1 MHKIERLL
9 QTLAPK
15 GVEFKTL
22 EEVFEI
28 KNGYTPSKNNPE
40 FWKNGTI
47 PWFRM
52 EDIREN
58 GRILKDSIQ
67 HITPKALK
75 GKKLFP
81 KNSIIISTT
90 ATIGEH
96 ALLIV
101 DSLANQRFTFL
112 SKKANCDLALDM
124 KFFFY
129 QCFLLGEW
137 CKKNTNV
144 SGFASVDMT
153 AFKKYKFPIPPL
165 EIQQEI
171 VKILDAF
178 TELNTELNT
187 ELKARK
193 KQYEYYQNM
202 LLDFNDINQNHKDA
216 KMSVKTYPKR
226 LKTLLQ
232 TLVPKGVEF
241 RKLGEVLEY
250 DQPNQYCVTSKEFD
264 KSYPTPVLTAGKT
277 FILGYTNE
285 KDNIYQASKNAPVI
299 IFDDFTTATQWVD
312 FPFKVKSSAMKILLP
327 KNPTINI
334 RFIFFYMQ
342 TIPYNIGGEH
352 ARHWISRYSQIEVP
366 IPPLEIQ
373 QEIVKILDAFT
384 ELNTELNTELKA
396 RKKQYEYYQNMLLD
410 FNDINQNHKD
420 AKMSVKTYPKRL
432 KTLLQTLAPKGVEF
446 KTLEEVFEIKNGYT
460 PSKNNPE
467 FWKNG
472 TIPWFRMEDIREN
485 GRILKD
491 SIQHITP
498 KALKGKKLFPK
509 NSIIISTTA
518 TIGEHALLIVDSL
531 ANQRFTFLSKKANCD
546 LALDMKF
553 FFYQCFLLG
562 EWCKKNTNVS
572 GFASVDMTAF
582 KKYKFPIPPLE
593 IQQEIVKILDA
604 FTELNTELNTE
615 LKARKKQYEYYR
627 EKLLTFKPLLKQG
640 IT

>member
-40 FWKNGTI
+40 FWEKGTI

-75 GKKLFP
+75 NKKLFP

-101 DSLANQRFTFL
+101 DSLANQQFTFL
-112 SKKANCDLALDM
+112 SKKADCDLALDM

-178 TELNTELNT
+178 TELNTEL
-187 ELKARK
+187 KARK
-193 KQYEYYQNM
+193 KQYQYYQNM
-202 LLDFNDINQNHKDA
+202 LLDFKDANQNHKDA
-216 KMSVKTYPKR
+216 KMSTKTYPKP
-226 LKTLLQ
+226 LQ
-232 TLVPKGVEF
+232 
-241 RKLGEVLEY
+241 
-250 DQPNQYCVTSKEFD
+250 
-264 KSYPTPVLTAGKT
+264 
-277 FILGYTNE
+277 
-285 KDNIYQASKNAPVI
+285 
-299 IFDDFTTATQWVD
+299 
-312 FPFKVKSSAMKILLP
+312 
-327 KNPTINI
+327 
-334 RFIFFYMQ
+334 
-342 TIPYNIGGEH
+342 
-352 ARHWISRYSQIEVP
+352 
-366 IPPLEIQ
+366 
-373 QEIVKILDAFT
+373 
-384 ELNTELNTELKA
+384 
-396 RKKQYEYYQNMLLD
+396 
-410 FNDINQNHKD
+410 
-420 AKMSVKTYPKRL
+420 
-432 KTLLQTLAPKGVEF
+432 TLLQTLAPKGVEF

-467 FWKNG
+467 FWEKG

-498 KALKGKKLFPK
+498 KALKNKKLFPK

-531 ANQRFTFLSKKANCD
+531 ANQQFTFLSKKADCD
-546 LALDMKF
+546 LVLDMKF

-593 IQQEIVKILDA
+593 IQQEIVKILDQFLA
-604 FTELNTELNTE
+604 LTTDLLAGIPAEI
-615 LKARKKQYEYYR
+615 KAQKKQYEYYR
-627 EKLLTFKPLLKQG
+627 EKLLTFKPLTPHKEVKKC
-640 IT
+640 

>member
-40 FWKNGTI
+40 FWEKGTI

-112 SKKANCDLALDM
+112 SKKANCNIALDM

-193 KQYEYYQNM
+193 KQYQYYQNM
-202 LLDFNDINQNHKDA
+202 LLDFKGINLNHKDA
-216 KMSVKTYPKR
+216 KMGT
-226 LKTLLQ
+226 
-232 TLVPKGVEF
+232 
-241 RKLGEVLEY
+241 
-250 DQPNQYCVTSKEFD
+250 
-264 KSYPTPVLTAGKT
+264 
-277 FILGYTNE
+277 
-285 KDNIYQASKNAPVI
+285 
-299 IFDDFTTATQWVD
+299 
-312 FPFKVKSSAMKILLP
+312 
-327 KNPTINI
+327 
-334 RFIFFYMQ
+334 
-342 TIPYNIGGEH
+342 
-352 ARHWISRYSQIEVP
+352 
-366 IPPLEIQ
+366 
-373 QEIVKILDAFT
+373 
-384 ELNTELNTELKA
+384 
-396 RKKQYEYYQNMLLD
+396 
-410 FNDINQNHKD
+410 
-420 AKMSVKTYPKRL
+420 KTYPKRL

-446 KTLEEVFEIKNGYT
+446 RKLGEVCESTNKKTLKISEVSEVKNKGMYPVINSGRDLYGYYHDF
-460 PSKNNPE
+460 NNDGE
-467 FWKNG
+467 NI
-472 TIPWFRMEDIREN
+472 TIASR
-485 GRILKD
+485 
-491 SIQHITP
+491 
-498 KALKGKKLFPK
+498 
-509 NSIIISTTA
+509 
-518 TIGEHALLIVDSL
+518 GEYAGFI
-531 ANQRFTFLSKKANCD
+531 NYFNE
-546 LALDMKF
+546 KF
-553 FFYQCFLLG
+553 FAGGLCYPYKVKDTNELLTKFLYFYL
-562 EWCKKNTNVS
+562 KTNEIQIMENLVS
-572 GFASVDMTAF
+572 CGSIPALNKADIETLTI
-582 KKYKFPIPPLE
+582 PIPPLE
-593 IQQEIVKILDA
+593 IQQEIVKILDQFSILTTDLLA
-604 FTELNTELNTE
+604 GIPAEIE
-615 LKARKKQYEYYR
+615 ARKKQYEYYR
-627 EKLLTFKPLLKQG
+627 EKLLSFKPLKA
-640 IT
+640 

>member
-28 KNGYTPSKNNPE
+28 RNGYTPSKNNPE

-52 EDIREN
+52 EDLREN

-137 CKKNTNV
+137 CKNNINV

-171 VKILDAF
+171 VTILDAF

-193 KQYEYYQNM
+193 KQYQYYQNM
-202 LLDFNDINQNHKDA
+202 LLDFKDTKQSHKDA
-216 KMSVKTYPKR
+216 
-226 LKTLLQ
+226 
-232 TLVPKGVEF
+232 
-241 RKLGEVLEY
+241 
-250 DQPNQYCVTSKEFD
+250 
-264 KSYPTPVLTAGKT
+264 
-277 FILGYTNE
+277 
-285 KDNIYQASKNAPVI
+285 NI
-299 IFDDFTTATQWVD
+299 
-312 FPFKVKSSAMKILLP
+312 SA
-327 KNPTINI
+327 
-334 RFIFFYMQ
+334 
-342 TIPYNIGGEH
+342 
-352 ARHWISRYSQIEVP
+352 
-366 IPPLEIQ
+366 
-373 QEIVKILDAFT
+373 
-384 ELNTELNTELKA
+384 
-396 RKKQYEYYQNMLLD
+396 
-410 FNDINQNHKD
+410 
-420 AKMSVKTYPKRL
+420 KTYPKRL

-446 KTLEEVFEIKNGYT
+446 RKLGDIGEFTRGNGLLKSDLQDKGRPVVHYGQIHTQYNLSIDKTISYVNEALFHKLKKAKPNDILIVTTSENVKDVGKSIAWLGNEEVAFSGEMYSYSTNE
-460 PSKNNPE
+460 NPKFIIYYFQTYFFQKE
-467 FWKNG
+467 KEKKITG
-472 TIPWFRMEDIREN
+472 TKVMRIHEN
-485 GRILKD
+485 DLK
-491 SIQHITP
+491 QIT
-498 KALKGKKLFPK
+498 
-509 NSIIISTTA
+509 I
-518 TIGEHALLIVDSL
+518 
-531 ANQRFTFLSKKANCD
+531 
-546 LALDMKF
+546 
-553 FFYQCFLLG
+553 
-562 EWCKKNTNVS
+562 
-572 GFASVDMTAF
+572 
-582 KKYKFPIPPLE
+582 PIPPLE
-593 IQQEIVKILDA
+593 IQQEIVTILDQFLA
-604 FTELNTELNTE
+604 LTTDLLAGIPAEIE
-615 LKARKKQYEYYR
+615 ARKKQYEYYR
-627 EKLLTFKPLLKQG
+627 EKLLTFKPLTPNK
-640 IT
+640 

>member
-22 EEVFEI
+22 EEIFEI

-112 SKKANCDLALDM
+112 SKKANCNLALDM

-137 CKKNTNV
+137 CKNNINV

-202 LLDFNDINQNHKDA
+202 LLDFNDINQSHKDA
-216 KMSVKTYPKR
+216 KER
-226 LKTLLQ
+226 LAQK
-232 TLVPKGVEF
+232 P
-241 RKLGEVLEY
+241 
-250 DQPNQYCVTSKEFD
+250 
-264 KSYPTPVLTAGKT
+264 
-277 FILGYTNE
+277 
-285 KDNIYQASKNAPVI
+285 
-299 IFDDFTTATQWVD
+299 
-312 FPFKVKSSAMKILLP
+312 
-327 KNPTINI
+327 
-334 RFIFFYMQ
+334 
-342 TIPYNIGGEH
+342 
-352 ARHWISRYSQIEVP
+352 
-366 IPPLEIQ
+366 
-373 QEIVKILDAFT
+373 
-384 ELNTELNTELKA
+384 
-396 RKKQYEYYQNMLLD
+396 
-410 FNDINQNHKD
+410 
-420 AKMSVKTYPKRL
+420 YPKRL
-432 KTLLQTLAPKGVEF
+432 KTLLQTLAPKGVGFRKLGEVCDF
-446 KTLEEVFEIKNGYT
+446 QKGKSITKKAVTFGKVPVISGGRQPAYYHNEANRSGETIAISSSGVYAGYVSYWDIPVFLADSFSVSPKQKTLMPKYLFHYLTTQQDAIHATKSAGGIPHVY
-460 PSKNNPE
+460 SKDLQN
-467 FWKNG
+467 F
-472 TIPWFRMEDIREN
+472 
-485 GRILKD
+485 
-491 SIQHITP
+491 
-498 KALKGKKLFPK
+498 
-509 NSIIISTTA
+509 
-518 TIGEHALLIVDSL
+518 LI
-531 ANQRFTFLSKKANCD
+531 
-546 LALDMKF
+546 
-553 FFYQCFLLG
+553 
-562 EWCKKNTNVS
+562 
-572 GFASVDMTAF
+572 
-582 KKYKFPIPPLE
+582 PIPPLE
-593 IQQEIVKILDA
+593 IQQEIVKILDQFSILTTDLLA
-604 FTELNTELNTE
+604 GIPAEI
-615 LKARKKQYEYYR
+615 KARKKQYEYYR
-627 EKLLTFKPLLKQG
+627 EKLLTFKPLTPQKEVKKY
-640 IT
+640 

>member
-1 MHKIERLL
+1 LL

-40 FWKNGTI
+40 FWEKGTI

-75 GKKLFP
+75 NKKLFP

-101 DSLANQRFTFL
+101 DSLANQQFTFL
-112 SKKANCDLALDM
+112 SKKANCNIALDM

-178 TELNTELNT
+178 TELNTEL
-187 ELKARK
+187 KARK

-202 LLDFNDINQNHKDA
+202 LLDFKDTNQNHKDA
-216 KMSVKTYPKR
+216 TMSAKTYPKR
-226 LKTLLQ
+226 LQ
-232 TLVPKGVEF
+232 
-241 RKLGEVLEY
+241 
-250 DQPNQYCVTSKEFD
+250 
-264 KSYPTPVLTAGKT
+264 
-277 FILGYTNE
+277 
-285 KDNIYQASKNAPVI
+285 
-299 IFDDFTTATQWVD
+299 
-312 FPFKVKSSAMKILLP
+312 
-327 KNPTINI
+327 
-334 RFIFFYMQ
+334 
-342 TIPYNIGGEH
+342 
-352 ARHWISRYSQIEVP
+352 
-366 IPPLEIQ
+366 
-373 QEIVKILDAFT
+373 
-384 ELNTELNTELKA
+384 
-396 RKKQYEYYQNMLLD
+396 
-410 FNDINQNHKD
+410 
-420 AKMSVKTYPKRL
+420 
-432 KTLLQTLAPKGVEF
+432 TLLQTLAPKGVEF

-467 FWKNG
+467 FWEKG

-498 KALKGKKLFPK
+498 KALKNKKLFPK

-531 ANQRFTFLSKKANCD
+531 ANQQFTFLSKKANCNI
-546 LALDMKF
+546 ALDMKF

-593 IQQEIVKILDA
+593 IQQEIVKILDQFSILTTDLLA
-604 FTELNTELNTE
+604 GIPAEIE
-615 LKARKKQYEYYR
+615 ARKKQYEYYR
-627 EKLLTFKPLLKQG
+627 EKLLTFKPLTPHKEVKKC
-640 IT
+640 

>member
-40 FWKNGTI
+40 FWEKGTI

-112 SKKANCDLALDM
+112 SKKANCNLALDM

-137 CKKNTNV
+137 CKNNTNV

-171 VKILDAF
+171 VKILDDF

-202 LLDFNDINQNHKDA
+202 LLDFKDANQNHKDA
-216 KMSVKTYPKR
+216 KMS
-226 LKTLLQ
+226 
-232 TLVPKGVEF
+232 
-241 RKLGEVLEY
+241 
-250 DQPNQYCVTSKEFD
+250 
-264 KSYPTPVLTAGKT
+264 A
-277 FILGYTNE
+277 
-285 KDNIYQASKNAPVI
+285 
-299 IFDDFTTATQWVD
+299 
-312 FPFKVKSSAMKILLP
+312 
-327 KNPTINI
+327 
-334 RFIFFYMQ
+334 
-342 TIPYNIGGEH
+342 
-352 ARHWISRYSQIEVP
+352 
-366 IPPLEIQ
+366 
-373 QEIVKILDAFT
+373 
-384 ELNTELNTELKA
+384 
-396 RKKQYEYYQNMLLD
+396 
-410 FNDINQNHKD
+410 
-420 AKMSVKTYPKRL
+420 KTYPKRL

-446 KTLEEVFEIKNGYT
+446 RKLGEVCDFQKGKSITKKAVTFGKVPVISGGRQPAYYHNEANRSGETIAISSSGVYAGYVSYWDIPVFLADSFSVSPKQKTLMPKYLFHYLTTQQDAIHATKSTGGIPHVY
-460 PSKNNPE
+460 SKDLQN
-467 FWKNG
+467 F
-472 TIPWFRMEDIREN
+472 
-485 GRILKD
+485 
-491 SIQHITP
+491 
-498 KALKGKKLFPK
+498 
-509 NSIIISTTA
+509 
-518 TIGEHALLIVDSL
+518 LI
-531 ANQRFTFLSKKANCD
+531 
-546 LALDMKF
+546 
-553 FFYQCFLLG
+553 
-562 EWCKKNTNVS
+562 
-572 GFASVDMTAF
+572 
-582 KKYKFPIPPLE
+582 PIPPLE
-593 IQQEIVKILDA
+593 VQQEIVKILDQFSILTTDLLA
-604 FTELNTELNTE
+604 GIPAEIE
-615 LKARKKQYEYYR
+615 ARKKQYEYYR
-627 EKLLTFKPLLKQG
+627 EKLLTFKPLKA
-640 IT
+640 

>member
-28 KNGYTPSKNNPE
+28 RNGYTPSKNNPE

-101 DSLANQRFTFL
+101 DSLANQQFTFL
-112 SKKANCDLALDM
+112 SKKANCNLALDM

-137 CKKNTNV
+137 CKKNINV

-193 KQYEYYQNM
+193 KQYQ
-202 LLDFNDINQNHKDA
+202 
-216 KMSVKTYPKR
+216 
-226 LKTLLQ
+226 
-232 TLVPKGVEF
+232 
-241 RKLGEVLEY
+241 
-250 DQPNQYCVTSKEFD
+250 
-264 KSYPTPVLTAGKT
+264 
-277 FILGYTNE
+277 
-285 KDNIYQASKNAPVI
+285 
-299 IFDDFTTATQWVD
+299 
-312 FPFKVKSSAMKILLP
+312 
-327 KNPTINI
+327 
-334 RFIFFYMQ
+334 
-342 TIPYNIGGEH
+342 
-352 ARHWISRYSQIEVP
+352 
-366 IPPLEIQ
+366 
-373 QEIVKILDAFT
+373 
-384 ELNTELNTELKA
+384 
-396 RKKQYEYYQNMLLD
+396 YYQNMLLD

-446 KTLEEVFEIKNGYT
+446 KTLEEVFEIRNGYT

-531 ANQRFTFLSKKANCD
+531 ANQQFTFLSKKANCN

-562 EWCKKNTNVS
+562 EWCKKNINVS

-593 IQQEIVKILDA
+593 IQQEIVKILDQFSLLTTDLLA
-604 FTELNTELNTE
+604 GIPAEI
-615 LKARKKQYEYYR
+615 KARKKQYEYYR
-627 EKLLTFKPLLKQG
+627 EKLLTFKPLQNKA
-640 IT
+640 

>member
-40 FWKNGTI
+40 FWEKGTI

-112 SKKANCDLALDM
+112 SKKANCNIALDM

-193 KQYEYYQNM
+193 KQYQYYQNM

-216 KMSVKTYPKR
+216 TMNAKTYPKR
-226 LKTLLQ
+226 LRTLLQ
-232 TLVPKGVEF
+232 TLAPKGVEF
-241 RKLGEVLEY
+241 RKLGEVCESTNKKTLKISEVSEVKNKGMYPVINSGRDLYGYYHDFNNDAENITIASRGEY
-250 DQPNQYCVTSKEFD
+250 AGFINYFNEKFFAGGLC
-264 KSYPTPVLTAGKT
+264 YPYKVKD
-277 FILGYTNE
+277 TNE
-285 KDNIYQASKNAPVI
+285 
-299 IFDDFTTATQWVD
+299 
-312 FPFKVKSSAMKILLP
+312 LLTKFLYFYLKTNEIQIMENLVSRGSIP
-327 KNPTINI
+327 ALNKADIETLTI
-334 RFIFFYMQ
+334 
-342 TIPYNIGGEH
+342 
-352 ARHWISRYSQIEVP
+352 P

-373 QEIVKILDAFT
+373 QEIVKILDQF
-384 ELNTELNTELKA
+384 
-396 RKKQYEYYQNMLLD
+396 
-410 FNDINQNHKD
+410 
-420 AKMSVKTYPKRL
+420 
-432 KTLLQTLAPKGVEF
+432 
-446 KTLEEVFEIKNGYT
+446 
-460 PSKNNPE
+460 
-467 FWKNG
+467 
-472 TIPWFRMEDIREN
+472 
-485 GRILKD
+485 
-491 SIQHITP
+491 
-498 KALKGKKLFPK
+498 
-509 NSIIISTTA
+509 
-518 TIGEHALLIVDSL
+518 
-531 ANQRFTFLSKKANCD
+531 
-546 LALDMKF
+546 LALTTD
-553 FFYQCFLLG
+553 LLAG
-562 EWCKKNTNVS
+562 
-572 GFASVDMTAF
+572 
-582 KKYKFPIPPLE
+582 IPAE
-593 IQQEIVKILDA
+593 IE
-604 FTELNTELNTE
+604 
-615 LKARKKQYEYYR
+615 ARKKQYEYYR
-627 EKLLTFKPLLKQG
+627 EKLLSFKPLTPHKEVKKC
-640 IT
+640 